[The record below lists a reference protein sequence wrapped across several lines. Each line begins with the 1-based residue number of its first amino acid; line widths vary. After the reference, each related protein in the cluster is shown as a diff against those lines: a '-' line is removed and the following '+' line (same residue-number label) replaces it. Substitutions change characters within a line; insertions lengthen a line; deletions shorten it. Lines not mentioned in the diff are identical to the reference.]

1 MGVKFLGGMH
11 MSNNQLADNDEVKY
25 VPKLRFTEFKNDEG
39 WKLKKL
45 STFGKTVSGLT
56 YSPNDIRNEGLLVL
70 RSSNVQDGKISL
82 EDCVFVDPNIKGV
95 NLTEENDIL
104 ICVRNGSTSLIGK
117 NALIP
122 KGMPLCTHGA
132 FMTVFRSK
140 NYQFVFQL
148 LQTNLYKTQVAND
161 LGARINSINTGNLLN
176 YDFFVPTLPEQQ
188 KIAACISSLDELI
201 QNESSK
207 LDTYK
212 QHKDGLLQQ
221 LFPRNGKSLP
231 TLRFNEFNESWRKL
245 KIGDFIEDF
254 LDKSTAHDE
263 YEVFTSSK
271 SGLMKQT
278 EYYENS
284 RLTSRDNSGFN
295 IIPPNYITYR
305 SRSDNRKFYFNENKL
320 GITGLVST
328 YYPVFKIVNGFNHFF
343 IELFSRYQDEI
354 GKYSIGT
361 SQTVLSI
368 KELKRISLPVPKTL
382 EEQQKIAKCL
392 SSIDNLII
400 YQNNYID
407 QLKEHKK
414 GLMQQLFPVFED
426 VSA

>member
-11 MSNNQLADNDEVKY
+11 MSNNHETESDEVKY
-25 VPKLRFTEFKNDEG
+25 VPKLRFEEFKDSEWILNPLG
-39 WKLKKL
+39 KLAYYEN
-45 STFGKTVSGLT
+45 GKAH
-56 YSPNDIRNEGLLVL
+56 
-70 RSSNVQDGKISL
+70 
-82 EDCVFVDPNIKGV
+82 
-95 NLTEENDIL
+95 ENDI
-104 ICVRNGSTSLIGK
+104 VDNGKFIVANSKFISSESEIKKFT
-117 NALIP
+117 NE
-122 KGMPLCTHGA
+122 PLCIAKRNDILMVLSDVPNGKA
-132 FMTVFRSK
+132 IAKCFLVKKNDLYTVNQRICKLTSK
-140 NYQFVFQL
+140 NIVSEFLFYTLNRNSYL
-148 LQTNLYKTQVAND
+148 LKFDDGIKQTNLRKEDVLSCPIA
-161 LGARINSINTGNLLN
+161 
-176 YDFFVPTLPEQQ
+176 FPKVEKEQQ
-188 KIAACISSLDELI
+188 KIASCLSSLDELI

-207 LDTYK
+207 LEAYK
-212 QHKDGLLQQ
+212 QHKSGLLQQ
-221 LFPRNGKSLP
+221 LFPRDGGSLP
-231 TLRFNEFNESWRKL
+231 SLRFDEFSENWRKQ

-254 LDKSTAHDE
+254 LDKSTSHDE

-284 RLTSRDNSGFN
+284 RLSTRDNSGFN
-295 IIPPNYITYR
+295 VIPPNYITYR

-320 GITGLVST
+320 GVTGLVST

-382 EEQQKIAKCL
+382 EEQQKIAFCL
-392 SSIDNLII
+392 SSLDSLMAH
-400 YQNNYID
+400 QTDYIE
-407 QLKEHKK
+407 QLKQYKN
-414 GLMQQLFPVFED
+414 GLMQQLFPVLED